1 MFLNHYECP
10 RCRTAW
16 SDECC
21 TTSDDDCPKCSM
33 NCSPHQSEDKPLPR
47 PTGSDPLSVLLRAAM
62 DLLEAKDNQMETR
75 AEWDALRRA
84 VEYPFN

>member
-1 MFLNHYECP
+1 
-10 RCRTAW
+10 
-16 SDECC
+16 
-21 TTSDDDCPKCSM
+21 
-33 NCSPHQSEDKPLPR
+33 
-47 PTGSDPLSVLLRAAM
+47 M